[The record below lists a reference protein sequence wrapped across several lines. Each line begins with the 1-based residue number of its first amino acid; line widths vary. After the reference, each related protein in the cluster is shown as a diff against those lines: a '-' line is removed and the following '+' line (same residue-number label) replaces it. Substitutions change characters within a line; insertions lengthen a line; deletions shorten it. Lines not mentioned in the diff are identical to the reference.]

1 MKASRT
7 ITLTAG
13 ILLVV
18 CLIGSVLFLRRVDQV
33 RTGATLEEVLYIT
46 SPKALKRLAI
56 GYDGLLAD
64 VYWTRAIQY
73 FGRHHFLQSGR
84 YELLAPLLE
93 ITTTLDPH
101 LIVAY
106 EFGANFVAPAAPNGA
121 GMPDRAIRLMEF
133 GIRQNPQEPKLYYA
147 LGFIYYMEL
156 KDYPKAA
163 QTFEAGSGLPGAH
176 PFMKVLAAQAAQHAG
191 ESQTARML
199 WVLTYKSI
207 PEKDVRANALAH
219 LEALQVD
226 DEVALVEDAVTRYG
240 QKTGKLPASMG
251 ALVASGFLPRIPLDP
266 DGNPLK
272 LLPDG
277 RVEVQN
283 PDSFPFIQKGVPPEY
298 KAKPSKLEKF
308 YKMQLPERHR

>member
-7 ITLTAG
+7 ITLVAS
-13 ILLVV
+13 ILLVA
-18 CLIGSVLFLRRVDQV
+18 CMLGSVLFLRRIDKI
-33 RTGATLEEVLYIT
+33 RTDATLEEVIYIT
-46 SPKALKRLAI
+46 SPKALKRLAL

-73 FGRHHFLQSGR
+73 FGRHHFLQTGR

-121 GMPDRAIRLMEF
+121 GMPERAIRLMEF
-133 GIRQNPQEPKLYYA
+133 GIQNNPQEPKLFYA

-163 QTFEAGSGLPGAH
+163 QTFEAGSVLPGAH

-199 WVLTYKSI
+199 WILTYKSI

-219 LEALQVD
+219 LEALQID
-226 DEVALVEDAVTRYG
+226 DEVMIVEEAVSRYG
-240 QKTGKLPASMG
+240 QKTGKLPPSLN
-251 ALVASGFLPRIPLDP
+251 ALLAEGFLPRIPVDP
-266 DGNPLK
+266 DGHPLK

-283 PDSFPFIQKGVPPEY
+283 PDNFPFISKGLPPDF
-298 KAKPSKLEKF
+298 KPTPSKLEKF
-308 YKMQLPERHR
+308 YKMQLQDKSR

>member
-13 ILLVV
+13 ILLLA
-18 CLIGSVLFLRRVDQV
+18 CLFGSVIFLRRVDRV

-73 FGRHHFLQSGR
+73 FGRHHFLQGGR

-106 EFGANFVAPAAPNGA
+106 EFGANFVAPAPPNGA
-121 GMPDRAIRLMEF
+121 GMADRAIRLMEF
-133 GIRQNPQEPKLYYA
+133 GIQQNPQEPKLYYA

-163 QTFEAGSGLPGAH
+163 KTFEEGSLQPGAH
-176 PFMKVLAAQAAQHAG
+176 QVMKILAAQAAQHAG
-191 ESQTARML
+191 ETQTARML
-199 WVLTYKSI
+199 WITTYKTV

-226 DEVALVEDAVTRYG
+226 EQVTRVEDAVTLYG
-240 QKTGKLPASMG
+240 RKTGKLPPSLS
-251 ALVASGFLPRIPLDP
+251 ALVAAGLLPGIPHDP
-266 DGNPLK
+266 DGNPFK

-283 PDSFPFIQKGVPPEY
+283 PDNFPFIEKGLPPDY
-298 KAKPSKLEKF
+298 KAKPSTLEKF
-308 YKMQLPERHR
+308 YKMQLPEQHR

>member
-7 ITLTAG
+7 ITVVASALL
-13 ILLVV
+13 IL
-18 CLIGSVLFLRRVDQV
+18 CMFGSVASLRRLDQI
-33 RTGATLEEVLYIT
+33 RTGATLDEVLYIT

-73 FGRHHFLQSGR
+73 FGRHHFLQNGH

-106 EFGANFVAPAAPNGA
+106 EFGANFVAPAPPNGA
-121 GMPDRAIRLMEF
+121 GMPDRAIHLLEF
-133 GIRQNPQEPKLYYA
+133 GIQQNPREPKLYYA

-163 QTFEAGSGLPGAH
+163 QTFQEGSVQPGAH
-176 PFMKVLAAQAAQHAG
+176 QVLKILAAQAAQHAG
-191 ESQTARML
+191 ETQTARML
-199 WVLTYKSI
+199 WITTYKTV

-219 LEALQVD
+219 LEALNI
-226 DEVALVEDAVTRYG
+226 DEAVLRVEDAVTLYG
-240 QKTGKLPASMG
+240 RQTGKLPPSLSG
-251 ALVASGFLPRIPLDP
+251 LVAAGFLPKIPVDP
-266 DGNPLK
+266 DGHPFK
-272 LLPDG
+272 LTSDG

-283 PDSFPFIQKGVPPEY
+283 PDNFPFIEKGLPPDY
-298 KAKPSKLEKF
+298 KPTPYKLEKF
-308 YKMQLPERHR
+308 YAMQLQNDEN

>member
-7 ITLTAG
+7 ITLVAS
-13 ILLVV
+13 ILLVTS
-18 CLIGSVLFLRRVDQV
+18 LLGSVLFLRRVDKV
-33 RTGATLEEVLYIT
+33 RTGATLEEVIYIT

-73 FGRHHFLQSGR
+73 FGRHHFLQTGR

-133 GIRQNPQEPKLYYA
+133 GIQNNPQEPKLFYA

-163 QTFEAGSGLPGAH
+163 QTFEAGSVLPGAH

-199 WVLTYKSI
+199 WILTYKSI

-226 DEVALVEDAVTRYG
+226 DAVTIVEDAVSRYG
-240 QKTGKLPASMG
+240 QKTGKLPPSLN
-251 ALVASGFLPRIPLDP
+251 ALVAAGFLPRMPIDP
-266 DGNPLK
+266 DGQPLK

-283 PDSFPFIQKGVPPEY
+283 PDNFPFISKGLPPDF
-298 KAKPSKLEKF
+298 KPTPSKLEKF
-308 YKMQLPERHR
+308 YKMQLLDKSR